1 MTYNTLYRNTIM
13 LLKKAG
19 NEAPAFD
26 TMCLFEDI
34 LGMNRH
40 SLIIN
45 GNVEVSESNRKK
57 IEASAQKRAEG
68 YPLQY
73 ILGKWSF
80 MDFDFFVGEG
90 VLIPRED
97 TSVVVKLCIDE
108 IKTLKKEAPKILD
121 LCAGSGAISVVLSK
135 LIPQSTVTA
144 VELYEK
150 AAYYLRKNISL
161 NQCKNISSVIADV
174 FRDISLFENQQF
186 DVIISNPPYIISSEI
201 SQLQKEVRFEPETAL
216 SGGIDGFDFYREI
229 IGSWSR
235 LLKKNGLMVFELGEN
250 QFDTVKNML
259 LENGFSDINYALDI
273 QKIKRGISGIKYS

>member
-1 MTYNTLYRNTIM
+1 M
-13 LLKKAG
+13 LLIFG
-19 NEAPAFD
+19 
-26 TMCLFEDI
+26 
-34 LGMNRH
+34 
-40 SLIIN
+40 
-45 GNVEVSESNRKK
+45 
-57 IEASAQKRAEG
+57 
-68 YPLQY
+68 
-73 ILGKWSF
+73 
-80 MDFDFFVGEG
+80 
-90 VLIPRED
+90 
-97 TSVVVKLCIDE
+97 E